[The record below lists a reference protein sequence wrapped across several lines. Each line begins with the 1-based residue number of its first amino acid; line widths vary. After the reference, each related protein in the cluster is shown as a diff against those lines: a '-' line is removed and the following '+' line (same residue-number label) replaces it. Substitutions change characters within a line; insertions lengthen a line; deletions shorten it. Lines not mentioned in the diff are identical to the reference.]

1 MAHLPK
7 SIVQNL
13 LRVSNRAEWRSWLE
27 EYHDNAQETW
37 LVYFKKHTGKTGI
50 SYAESVEEAIC
61 FGWIDGL
68 KRSIDEQRYT
78 HRFSPRRAR
87 SRWTPLN
94 IIRARSMIEQNK
106 MTPAGLGAFERR
118 SEYEEEFNELRKRKE
133 LPVPAVIRDALKAKP
148 TAWKNFQALAPGYRK
163 QYILWLTTAK
173 KAETRSR
180 RLEEAIRKLELNEK
194 PGMK

>member
-1 MAHLPK
+1 MANLPK

-13 LRVSNRAEWRSWLE
+13 LLVSNRKEWRSWLKQN
-27 EYHDNAQETW
+27 HDKAQEIW
-37 LVYFKKHTGKTGI
+37 LVYFKKHTGKAGI

-78 HRFSPRRAR
+78 HRFSPRRVK

-94 IIRARSMIEQNK
+94 IKRARSMIEQNR
-106 MTPAGLGAFERR
+106 MTPAGLDAFEQRL
-118 SEYEEEFNELRKRKE
+118 EYEDEFNELRGKKE
-133 LPVPAVIRDALKAKP
+133 LPVPANIESALKAKP
-148 TAWKNFQALAPGYRK
+148 TAWKYFQALAPGYRK

-173 KAETRSR
+173 KAETRAR